1 MKGGIN
7 LTNEKIVELF
17 FERNESAIA
26 NCELKY
32 GRSLRAFGTRI
43 TNDVY
48 IAEECTNDTYMR
60 TWETVPPIDPRRYL
74 FAYLS
79 KIMRNL
85 CFDRIRRATRKKRGA
100 SITVLSNELTEAAP
114 EKDGADADAI
124 RSELSVLIEKFVA
137 KLPEETRNIFVLRY
151 FYMEDLHTISK
162 KLSIT
167 QGKVK
172 TVLKRTRDKLKLH
185 LEMYGYSV

>member
-1 MKGGIN
+1 M
-7 LTNEKIVELF
+7 TDEKIVELF

-48 IAEECTNDTYMR
+48 IAEECTNDTYMKA
-60 TWETVPPIDPRRYL
+60 WENIPPTDPRSYL

-79 KIMRNL
+79 KIIRNL
-85 CFDRIRRATRKKRGA
+85 CFDRMRRANRKKRGV
-100 SITVLSNELTEAAP
+100 SVTVLSNELTEAAP
-114 EKDGADADAI
+114 DMNSADSEAI
-124 RSELSVLIEKFVA
+124 RQELSILIEKFVS
-137 KLPEETRNIFVLRY
+137 KLPDETRAIFILRY

-162 KLSIT
+162 KLSVT

-185 LEMYGYSV
+185 LEVYGYSV

>member
-7 LTNEKIVELF
+7 LTDEKIVELF

-43 TNDVY
+43 TNDLY
-48 IAEECTNDTYMR
+48 IAEECTNDTYMK
-60 TWETVPPIDPRRYL
+60 TWETVPPTDPRSYL

-85 CFDRIRRATRKKRGA
+85 CFDRIRRANRKKRGA
-100 SITVLSNELTEAAP
+100 SVTVLSNELTEAAP
-114 EKDGADADAI
+114 EKNGADAEAI

-137 KLPEETRNIFVLRY
+137 KLPEETRSIFVLRY

-162 KLSIT
+162 KLSVT

-185 LEMYGYSV
+185 LEVYGYSI